1 MAQFNTPIQPINDP
15 NYENRSRP
23 IDIPDSIKP
32 RGVEENRILPKG
44 QEIGDR
50 SAEYLGQAAA
60 YGLQGQ
66 AVAEKGYG
74 DLFAGIVGIGDFM
87 AKAGVHMVKKDIED
101 QVYEVAN
108 KERLAYTAEL
118 EKIKAG
124 GGKGIL
130 DAHAEMGEET
140 PSEISDLPDTLGTL
154 QSARNSGKLSK
165 TDYQGRLLE
174 AAKDLRNR
182 YPGFKQEI
190 DHEFAKVTG
199 VNPANAVITGLIND
213 INRANSNQNSER
225 NRQLSY
231 IRSRAGYQ
239 GAEDAYRKVET
250 GEWGGTDVVKWAA
263 PQERFRLELTDRAAV
278 FNDKKL
284 STEDRKQRGKELFDT
299 GIAGVVQTNIEN
311 FMSRIG
317 ISSQSDADSIAAK
330 TQSGEITAKRWAEI
344 GDEWQTKQLQL
355 RQAILRDARENG
367 ITAAIGIDE
376 VNARTD
382 AAMKQMDA
390 IGQRIFNRDSGGI
403 YKTAQWIRAQGDE
416 DQKRVFQD
424 SIVGPPMRS
433 IETIKRIGGEQ
444 YLQSE
449 NLRRLTNGLSG
460 KFQVYQDN
468 WIKDI
473 QSQTDMETT
482 GVPKT
487 LNRAFEEF
495 RTKMKDATDSE
506 KRKMNASMIDEIT
519 RIADPNVPDSI
530 KANYALTAFH
540 PNNRG
545 FISKLNVDSKDE
557 RGNVIQGQ
565 NAVFQKL
572 TSPEITKEMYRLGQ
586 THPGLWK
593 NYVDWTQETLG
604 NELISREIRDISQIR
619 NPAIKVGWDSDNKR
633 FETSYAYQTQ
643 PERPRYGLTAGG
655 LGGGN
660 RAETD
665 PEYGIVQRS
674 INRMNSNLANFKH
687 VAEVGGGSVDAFIL
701 GTIVQAAGPESL
713 SQVDNIPGDIMRQI
727 GLTQLKKAKK

>member
-1 MAQFNTPIQPINDP
+1 MAQINTPIQPTNDP
-15 NYENRSRP
+15 NYEQRSRP
-23 IDIPDSIKP
+23 VDIPDTIKP

-44 QEIGDR
+44 QEIADR

-108 KERLAYTAEL
+108 KERLAFTAEL

-130 DAHAEMGEET
+130 DANAEMGEET
-140 PSEISDLPDTLGTL
+140 PQEISDLPDTLGTL
-154 QSARNSGKLSK
+154 QSARNAGKLSK

-190 DHEFAKVTG
+190 DHEFTKVTG

-225 NRQLSY
+225 NRQLSF
-231 IRSRAGYQ
+231 IRSRSGYQ
-239 GAEDAYRKVET
+239 GAEDAYRKVES

-263 PQERFRLELTDRAAV
+263 PQERARLELTDRAAV
-278 FNDKKL
+278 FNDRKL

-299 GIAGVVQTNIEN
+299 GIAAVVQTNVEN

-317 ISSQSDADSIAAK
+317 ISSQADAEAIAAK
-330 TQSGEITAKRWAEI
+330 TQNGEITSKRWAEI
-344 GDEWQTKQLQL
+344 GDEWQNKQLQL
-355 RQAILRDARENG
+355 RQAILRDAREKG
-367 ITAAIGIDE
+367 VTAAIGIDE

-382 AAMKQMDA
+382 AAMKQMDE
-390 IGQRIFNRDSGGI
+390 IGKRIFNRDSGGI
-403 YKTAQWIRAQGDE
+403 YKTAQWIKAQGDE
-416 DQKRVFQD
+416 DQKRLLQD
-424 SIVGPPMRS
+424 SVVGADFRS
-433 IETIKRIGGEQ
+433 IETIRRIGGEQ
-444 YLQSE
+444 FLQSE
-449 NLRRLTNGLSG
+449 NLRKLTNGLSG
-460 KFQVYQDN
+460 RFSNYQDR
-468 WIKDI
+468 WIKAI
-473 QSQTDMETT
+473 QSQTDMATD
-482 GVPKT
+482 GVPIT
-487 LNRAFEEF
+487 LNRAFDEF

-530 KANYALTAFH
+530 KVNYALTAFH
-540 PNNRG
+540 PNNRD
-545 FISKLNVDSKDE
+545 FISKLNIDSKDE

-565 NAVFQKL
+565 NAVFQKF

-604 NELISREIRDISQIR
+604 NELISRELRYLGEIR
-619 NPAIKVGWDSDNKR
+619 NPAIRVGWDSDNKR
-633 FETSYAYQTQ
+633 F
-643 PERPRYGLTAGG
+643 
-655 LGGGN
+655 
-660 RAETD
+660 TD
-665 PEYGIVQRS
+665 PTYNVTPENAKRWGLKGPYPDAEFHVVQGAISR
-674 INRMNSNLANFKH
+674 INANLSNFKH
-687 VAEVGGGSVDAFIL
+687 VAEVGGGSVEAFIL
-701 GTIVQAAGPESL
+701 GTIAQTVGPQAL
-713 SQVDNIPGDIMRQI
+713 SQVDNIPADVARQI
-727 GLTQLKKAKK
+727 GLTQLKKRMQ